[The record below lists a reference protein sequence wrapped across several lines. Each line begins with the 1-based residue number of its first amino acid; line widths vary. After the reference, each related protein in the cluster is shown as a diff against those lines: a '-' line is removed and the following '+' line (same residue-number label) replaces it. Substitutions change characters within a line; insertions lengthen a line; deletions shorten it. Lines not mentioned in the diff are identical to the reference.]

1 MSPASTPTWVTILG
15 LVITAFGVWAAQA
28 WATRG
33 KKVVDTSTLALDM
46 VEKLTERVE
55 GLERVDTWRTVVHI
69 MDSDYIAL
77 LRDWIYRAQPPP
89 PPERPVYPP
98 RPS

>member
-1 MSPASTPTWVTILG
+1 MSTTPWWVNIVSVALTG
-15 LVITAFGVWAAQA
+15 LLALLAQQWAA
-28 WATRG
+28 RG

-55 GLERVDTWRTVVHI
+55 SLEKDRDWHVMRSI
-69 MDSDYIAL
+69 MDGDYIAL
-77 LRDWIYRAQPPP
+77 LRDWIYRGQPPP
-89 PPERPVYPP
+89 PPERPIYPP